1 MLIISVKDNKNNVWK
16 RNAKTKQKTQKNNK
30 TTRKQKKKTKQKN
43 NKISGEESY
52 GEKVRDK

>member
-1 MLIISVKDNKNNVWK
+1 MSKIIKIMYEKEMQKQNKK
-16 RNAKTKQKTQKNNK
+16 HKKTTKQQENE
-30 TTRKQKKKTKQKN
+30 KKKTKQKN

>member
-1 MLIISVKDNKNNVWK
+1 MSKIIKIMYEKEMQKQNKK
-16 RNAKTKQKTQKNNK
+16 HKKTTKQQEN
-30 TTRKQKKKTKQKN
+30 KKKTKQKN